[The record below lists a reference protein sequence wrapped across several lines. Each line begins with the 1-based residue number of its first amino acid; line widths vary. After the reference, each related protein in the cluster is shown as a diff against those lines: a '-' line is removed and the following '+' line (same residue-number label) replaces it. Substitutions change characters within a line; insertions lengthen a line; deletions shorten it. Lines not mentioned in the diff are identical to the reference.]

1 MFNNKDYVLSVE
13 RHKSFSKA
21 AKELYIS
28 QPSLSASIKRIE
40 NEIGAPIFDRSTN
53 PLSLTEIGQK
63 YVECALQINDIEQN
77 FINYIGDS
85 MNMLTGGIKIGGS
98 SMFTSFVLP
107 PLISNF
113 NKLYPKIEF
122 NFMEGHTQ
130 SLINMLIAGE
140 LDLVVENVLISNKS
154 IVPIILTSEV
164 LMLAVPNSFKVNEK
178 LKDKM
183 LTAED
188 IKAGR
193 HNDPSAPCV
202 KLDSFKDE
210 PFILL
215 KSENDTGKRAKK
227 LCKKHDFKPNVI
239 FKLDQQMTAYNIT
252 CSGVGISFISDTII
266 KHLSASPDVCYYKLD
281 DEDITRNIYFYV
293 KNNRY
298 ISKACQSFIDLCIK
312 GNNTVQK

>member
-130 SLINMLIAGE
+130 SLINMLI
-140 LDLVVENVLISNKS
+140 V
-154 IVPIILTSEV
+154 
-164 LMLAVPNSFKVNEK
+164 AVPNSFKVNEK

-188 IKAGR
+188 IKADR

-312 GNNTVQK
+312 GQNTVQK